1 MNNTI
6 IEIQSKAMYSSWCY
20 HIPTRTLFDCGEGFA
35 TYQGNHIFGVERV
48 FISHGHGDH
57 ILGLPSLIWSRNS
70 ARGDKN
76 KPLTIYYP
84 VGDVLVESI
93 KNFIVNQ
100 YSIRGGLNFEL
111 LWVEVESDIS
121 INIPGTNGLIQIE
134 TFTTY
139 HQHGILSLG
148 YRIVETR
155 NRLRP
160 EYIGQDIPKLLKSG
174 IVSKAYIME
183 AYKAIIFAYALD
195 AYKINGEDIK
205 DAEYVVMDCTFIN
218 HKDRRGDKHY
228 TIQESYD
235 LCDKYNV
242 KYMIAAHFSG
252 RYSTDQIFNA
262 INGLNGLTQ
271 IITVLY
277 NKPFSI

>member
-1 MNNTI
+1 MNNTT
-6 IEIQSKAMYSSWCY
+6 IEIQSKAMYSTWCY

-48 FISHGHGDH
+48 CISHGHGDH
-57 ILGLPSLIWSRNS
+57 ILGLPSLVWSRNS

-84 VGDVLVESI
+84 DGDVLVESI
-93 KNFIVNQ
+93 KIFIVNQ
-100 YSIRGGLNFEL
+100 YTIRGGLNFEL
-111 LWVEVESDIS
+111 QWVPVKSGTN
-121 INIPGTNGLIQIE
+121 INIPGTNGLIHIE
-134 TFTTY
+134 TFTTH
-139 HQHGILSLG
+139 HQQNVLSLG

-160 EYIGQDIPKLLKSG
+160 EYVGQNIPKLLKSG

-183 AYKAIIFAYALD
+183 AYKATIFAYALD

-218 HKDRRGDKHY
+218 HKDRKGDKHY
-228 TIQESYD
+228 TLQESYD
-235 LCDKYNV
+235 LCDRYNV
-242 KYMIAAHFSG
+242 KCMIAAHFSG
-252 RYSTDQIFNA
+252 RYNTDQIFNA
-262 INGLNGLTQ
+262 VNGLNGLTQ
-271 IITVLY
+271 IIAVQY